1 LDGLSEYRQKHHV
14 EGKFPG
20 PNRLKAEKQT
30 LLDQRSE
37 YVTQLNELQNTY
49 TLLKAASEEVLDACQ
64 LNRLL
69 TSDEY
74 FQLTGR
80 KMSPKKRLTLDQ
92 ERQRRQQERGPQRQQ
107 EHRKQSRGG
116 YEL

>member
-1 LDGLSEYRQKHHV
+1 MDGLSKYRQKHHI
-14 EGKFPG
+14 EGKFPD
-20 PNRLKAEKQT
+20 PNRLKAEKQA

-37 YVTQLNELQNTY
+37 YAVQLNKLQNTY

-80 KMSPKKRLTLDQ
+80 KMSPKKRLALDQ
-92 ERQRRQQERGPQRQQ
+92 ERQRRQQEREPQRQEEQ
-107 EHRKQSRGG
+107 RRHDRGG
-116 YEL
+116 FEL